1 MPGARTLVSLLLGL
15 ACTCLVAYQV
25 ADLLLK
31 YRAREASVAISKV
44 GDQLTNWV
52 FVFPNSLHPALNFFE
67 ERANNCGWKL
77 WKEILLFFQVM
88 DPDLKFPT
96 VIVCPEPGYNKMVV
110 EDELGLGENFWQ
122 LPG

>member
-52 FVFPNSLHPALNFFE
+52 FVS
-67 ERANNCGWKL
+67 
-77 WKEILLFFQVM
+77 
-88 DPDLKFPT
+88 PT
-96 VIVCPEPGYNKMVV
+96 
-110 EDELGLGENFWQ
+110 LSSS
-122 LPG
+122 